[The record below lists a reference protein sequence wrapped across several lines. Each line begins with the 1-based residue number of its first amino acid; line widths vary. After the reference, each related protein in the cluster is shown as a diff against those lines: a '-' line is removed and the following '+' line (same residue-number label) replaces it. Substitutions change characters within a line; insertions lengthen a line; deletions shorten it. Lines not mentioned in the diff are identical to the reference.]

1 MTDVMATEES
11 TTRLPVLD
19 LQGSAGRIA
28 ENWKRWKRAF
38 QYYVDGKGINSPE
51 RQRSLLLHHAGMQV
65 QDIFEDLTDPRADNP
80 PDGDTVYTKTIRMLD
95 THFEVPPNVPFERH
109 LFRQLTFNGGETVS
123 QFAVRLRQQARYC
136 QFGVHVDEHIR
147 DQLLDRLPD
156 QSLKTKLLQET
167 DLSLEK
173 TLRMARTWE
182 TAGMQAGKMTASVSC
197 SAGASVN
204 AVQPKKLPRGQR
216 SAGQHSQAA
225 SLPRREC
232 FNCGRAG
239 HKANDDACP
248 AKGKSCHKCGKSGHF
263 SKKCRAKA
271 TSKKEDGDRRRRSA
285 NMVSGS
291 LWDDAEDSGSEG
303 HAFVVTS
310 LDAVRDGDGLGRG
323 EPVVDLDFGC
333 TTWPALIDSGACSNV
348 MGENEFLQLQHEGLE
363 VGNLQHCSKRLYGY
377 GGASLNVKGK
387 FDAVVSFNGAETS
400 TEFIVVAGDGRCLLG
415 RDSARALHLLTTG
428 PSKATNDEVHAVSD
442 ATTSA
447 SGKFAESLRARFPAC
462 FNGVGKLRDY
472 QLKLHRDTSV
482 VPVAQKA
489 RRLPFT
495 LRTAVQ
501 EKVKDLIAQDIIEPV
516 EGPTTWCSP
525 IVVTPKPSGD
535 IRLCVDMRR
544 ANEAI
549 QRERLPIP
557 TVDEALETVNGSAVF
572 SKLDFCMGF
581 HQVKLAEESRDL
593 TTFVTPDGLFRYKRL
608 SFGVNSAPEK
618 FQHIVREVLAGCD
631 GVVNIHD
638 DIIVHGQDEAEHDR
652 CLIAVLERLQE
663 RGLTLNPAKCAFR
676 LPKVR
681 FMGLV
686 LSRSGIGPAS
696 EKVKAI
702 VEAEA
707 PSTAPEVRSFLGLVG
722 FNSRF
727 IPDFSTV
734 TEPLRAVSRK
744 GAVFE
749 WGPAQEDAFRTLKQ
763 RIADATSLAYFRQG
777 APTKLITDASP
788 VGLGAVLV
796 QTQGGTDRALC
807 YASRTLSDVERR
819 YSQVEKEALAVV
831 WACERFDLYLFGLPK
846 FQLITDNKAV
856 QFLFSPRSK
865 PSARIERWVLRLMN
879 YQYEVVHVP
888 SAKNIADSLSRLS
901 GKCRA
906 TSSVKNEDDQYI
918 RAVAQHAVPAA
929 LSVQDIEDASADDE
943 DLQVVRSCLKSGNW
957 NDCPRDYVAVRHEL
971 TRAGS
976 CSVRVY
982 RRRV

>member
-1 MTDVMATEES
+1 MATRIKTIFFFGSMTDVMATEES

-182 TAGMQAGKMTASVSC
+182 TAGMQAGKMTASV

-428 PSKATNDEVHAVSD
+428 PSKATNDEYTQSR
-442 ATTSA
+442 T
-447 SGKFAESLRARFPAC
+447 RQPAR
-462 FNGVGKLRDY
+462 VG
-472 QLKLHRDTSV
+472 S
-482 VPVAQKA
+482 
-489 RRLPFT
+489 
-495 LRTAVQ
+495 
-501 EKVKDLIAQDIIEPV
+501 
-516 EGPTTWCSP
+516 
-525 IVVTPKPSGD
+525 
-535 IRLCVDMRR
+535 
-544 ANEAI
+544 
-549 QRERLPIP
+549 
-557 TVDEALETVNGSAVF
+557 
-572 SKLDFCMGF
+572 
-581 HQVKLAEESRDL
+581 
-593 TTFVTPDGLFRYKRL
+593 
-608 SFGVNSAPEK
+608 
-618 FQHIVREVLAGCD
+618 
-631 GVVNIHD
+631 
-638 DIIVHGQDEAEHDR
+638 
-652 CLIAVLERLQE
+652 
-663 RGLTLNPAKCAFR
+663 
-676 LPKVR
+676 
-681 FMGLV
+681 
-686 LSRSGIGPAS
+686 SRS
-696 EKVKAI
+696 
-702 VEAEA
+702 
-707 PSTAPEVRSFLGLVG
+707 RSARDFLHA
-722 FNSRF
+722 
-727 IPDFSTV
+727 STV
-734 TEPLRAVSRK
+734 
-744 GAVFE
+744 
-749 WGPAQEDAFRTLKQ
+749 
-763 RIADATSLAYFRQG
+763 
-777 APTKLITDASP
+777 
-788 VGLGAVLV
+788 
-796 QTQGGTDRALC
+796 
-807 YASRTLSDVERR
+807 
-819 YSQVEKEALAVV
+819 
-831 WACERFDLYLFGLPK
+831 WANCVT
-846 FQLITDNKAV
+846 IN
-856 QFLFSPRSK
+856 
-865 PSARIERWVLRLMN
+865 
-879 YQYEVVHVP
+879 
-888 SAKNIADSLSRLS
+888 
-901 GKCRA
+901 
-906 TSSVKNEDDQYI
+906 
-918 RAVAQHAVPAA
+918 
-929 LSVQDIEDASADDE
+929 
-943 DLQVVRSCLKSGNW
+943 
-957 NDCPRDYVAVRHEL
+957 
-971 TRAGS
+971 
-976 CSVRVY
+976 
-982 RRRV
+982 